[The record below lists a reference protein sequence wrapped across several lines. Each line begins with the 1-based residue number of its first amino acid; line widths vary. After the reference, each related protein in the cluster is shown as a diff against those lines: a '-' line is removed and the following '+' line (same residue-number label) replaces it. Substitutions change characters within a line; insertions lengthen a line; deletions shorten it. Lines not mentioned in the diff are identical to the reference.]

1 MEATFAAVEA
11 GDLDTARVAH
21 DAAGKLLATIEGPG
35 VEAERVA
42 HDAAGKL
49 LVSLPQVCPAFPRS

>member
-1 MEATFAAVEA
+1 MAATFAAAGA

-21 DAAGKLLATIEGPG
+21 DAAGKLLAMIEGPG
-35 VEAERVA
+35 VEAARVA

-49 LVSLPQVCPAFPRS
+49 LASLK